1 MKRYGYV
8 FLTLCGLAVL
18 AVLYVYPP
26 ENLGYDLCPARR
38 LMGVQCA
45 GCGVTRATRAL
56 LHGEFRTA
64 FQLNPLYM
72 FFLPF
77 LLYLWFV
84 AGQYA
89 FDAKKPFPLFTRKI
103 TGIFLSVLLLFTL
116 LRNIVH

>member
-26 ENLGYDLCPARR
+26 
-38 LMGVQCA
+38 CA

-56 LHGEFRTA
+56 LHGDFRTA
-64 FQLNPLYM
+64 FQLNPLFM

-103 TGIFLSVLLLFTL
+103 TGVFISVLLLFTL

>member
-45 GCGVTRATRAL
+45 GCGVTRGGRIVPAAQ
-56 LHGEFRTA
+56 RTA
-64 FQLNPLYM
+64 
-72 FFLPF
+72 LPI
-77 LLYLWFV
+77 
-84 AGQYA
+84 
-89 FDAKKPFPLFTRKI
+89 TRR
-103 TGIFLSVLLLFTL
+103 TFGS
-116 LRNIVH
+116 R